1 MQVSILLQGKGTDVV
16 TIRPDNTVA
25 EGVEV
30 LTRHRIGAVVVSD
43 DGVAVA
49 GILSERDVV
58 RSLSERGSA
67 VLDEPARSI
76 MTPEVATCRLDTT
89 VEELMSVMTER
100 RIRHVPV
107 VVDGEL
113 AGLVSIG
120 DVVKDRISAL
130 EDETRVLHDY
140 IVNPTY

>member
-1 MQVSILLQGKGTDVV
+1 MQVSILLQGKGPEVV
-16 TIRPDNTVA
+16 TIRPDDTVA

-30 LTRHRIGAVVVSD
+30 LTRHHIGAVVVSD

-58 RSLSERGSA
+58 RSLSERGPA
-67 VLDEPARSI
+67 ILDEPARSI
-76 MTPEVATCRLDTT
+76 MTAEVATCRLDTT

-113 AGLVSIG
+113 VGLISIG

-130 EDETRVLHDY
+130 EDETKVLHDY
-140 IVNPTY
+140 IANPTY